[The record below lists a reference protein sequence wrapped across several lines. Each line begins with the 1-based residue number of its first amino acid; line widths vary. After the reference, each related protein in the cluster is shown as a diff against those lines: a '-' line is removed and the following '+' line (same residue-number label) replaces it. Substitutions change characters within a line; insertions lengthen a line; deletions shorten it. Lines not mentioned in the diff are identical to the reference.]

1 MTDFSRRIQLDVKR
15 TKVQITILLRETNL
29 DAKFELFMRLNS
41 GGTNISGQ
49 ELRNAIMAGE
59 NPEMLAW
66 FEELANNT
74 AFVKV
79 VGLSEK
85 DISTRY
91 DMELVLRFIVFLSE
105 YGSKLK
111 EHKSVDVFLTH
122 VLRELIKDKKF
133 DYEGKRSLSRRH
145 SARFSP
151 PTASAL

>member
-1 MTDFSRRIQLDVKR
+1 
-15 TKVQITILLRETNL
+15 
-29 DAKFELFMRLNS
+29 
-41 GGTNISGQ
+41 
-49 ELRNAIMAGE
+49 MAGE